1 MLYRERAGHVTAT
14 FSICGWA
21 VLYRFGA
28 EIGPPTFS
36 AFSFGA
42 HMTATF
48 LLALLVGF
56 DKWSS

>member
-1 MLYRERAGHVTAT
+1 MTAT

-56 DKWSS
+56 GVMALIFRLAGGG